1 MNVRLL
7 LRVLGWIAVLVAG
20 AMLAC
25 ELYALA
31 SGDAGSGLPH
41 DYALMKSFA
50 VTGFLGAVLLVAG
63 RGAGDAILR
72 KEAIA
77 IVGLGWLVSAGAGAL
92 PYLLCSP
99 PLDPV
104 DALFESASGFTTTGA
119 SVLADLDRMPRP
131 ILLWRSTTQWLG
143 GMGILVLFVALL
155 SNLGAGGKSLFLHE
169 SSAKTGFGFHSGI
182 RQTALRLWQIYAAL
196 TVLCAAGLMVL
207 GMSLYDAILH
217 AFSAISTGGFSPCNA
232 SIGAYSSAA
241 IDAWICLFMA
251 LGGTSFLLM
260 AWILR
265 GGWKKAAADEEL
277 RAYGSILFAAI
288 ALVTLDLVWH
298 AGEEFTRGLQL
309 ASFQVV
315 SIMTTTGFATA
326 DFAVWPQFSQAA
338 LVLLMFAGGCAGST
352 SGGIKISRIVIF
364 FKAAR
369 QQILA
374 SFRPSQHLPVKFN
387 ARPLEERHVSRV
399 LFFVALTG
407 VVVGLSTLALAAL
420 EPSGELVGTFTAVVA
435 SLFNIGPGLGG
446 VGPTKTYAHFSDG
459 AKLFLAALMVVGRL
473 EFFGILA
480 LFVPSLWKKY

>member
-7 LRVLGWIAVLVAG
+7 LKVLGWIAVLVAG

-25 ELYALA
+25 EVYALA
-31 SGDAGSGLPH
+31 SGDAGSGEPH
-41 DYALMKSFA
+41 DFALLKSFA
-50 VTGFLGAVLLVAG
+50 ITGCFGAVLLVAG
-63 RGAGDAILR
+63 RGSGNEILR

-77 IVGLGWLVSAGAGAL
+77 IVGLGWLVSAFAGAL
-92 PYLLCSP
+92 PYLLCTP
-99 PLDPV
+99 ALGPAE
-104 DALFESASGFTTTGA
+104 ALFESASGFTTTGA
-119 SVLADLDRMPRP
+119 SVIADLDRMPRP

-155 SNLGAGGKSLFLHE
+155 SNLGAGSKSLFLHE
-169 SSAKTGFGFHSGI
+169 SSAKTGFGFHSRI
-182 RQTALRLWQIYAAL
+182 RQTALRLWQIYAGL
-196 TVLCAAGLMVL
+196 TVLCVAGLMGL
-207 GMSLYDAILH
+207 GMSLYDAVLH

-232 SIGAYSSAA
+232 SVGGYASAA

-265 GGWKKAAADEEL
+265 GGWAKAAGDEEL
-277 RAYGSILFAAI
+277 RAYGAILFAAI

-298 AGEEFTRGLQL
+298 AGESFPHGLRL
-309 ASFQVV
+309 ASFQVI

-326 DFAVWPQFSQAA
+326 DFAAWPEFSQAA
-338 LVLLMFAGGCAGST
+338 LVLLMAAGGCAGST

-374 SFRPSQHLPVKFN
+374 SFRPGLHLPVKFN
-387 ARPLEERHVSRV
+387 ARPLDDGHVTRV

-407 VVVGLSTLALAAL
+407 VVIALSTLVLAAL
-420 EPSGELVGTFTAVVA
+420 EPSSDLLSTFTAVVA
-435 SLFNIGPGLGG
+435 SLFNIGPGLGE
-446 VGPTKTYAHFSDG
+446 VGPTKNFAHFSG
-459 AKLFLAALMVVGRL
+459 GSKCFLAALMVVGRL
-473 EFFGILA
+473 EFFGVLA
-480 LFVPSLWKKY
+480 LFVPALWKKY

>member
-1 MNVRLL
+1 
-7 LRVLGWIAVLVAG
+7 
-20 AMLAC
+20 
-25 ELYALA
+25 
-31 SGDAGSGLPH
+31 
-41 DYALMKSFA
+41 
-50 VTGFLGAVLLVAG
+50 
-63 RGAGDAILR
+63 
-72 KEAIA
+72 
-77 IVGLGWLVSAGAGAL
+77 
-92 PYLLCSP
+92 
-99 PLDPV
+99 
-104 DALFESASGFTTTGA
+104 
-119 SVLADLDRMPRP
+119 
-131 ILLWRSTTQWLG
+131 
-143 GMGILVLFVALL
+143 
-155 SNLGAGGKSLFLHE
+155 
-169 SSAKTGFGFHSGI
+169 
-182 RQTALRLWQIYAAL
+182 
-196 TVLCAAGLMVL
+196 
-207 GMSLYDAILH
+207 
-217 AFSAISTGGFSPCNA
+217 
-232 SIGAYSSAA
+232 
-241 IDAWICLFMA
+241 
-251 LGGTSFLLM
+251 LLM